1 MLKRGV
7 QKKESVNIIKSI
19 SDTTGSISDT
29 TASISDTAGS
39 ISDTAGSISDTSGS
53 ISDTAGSISDT
64 TGSISDTAGSISD
77 KSGSISDSSVGIS
90 DTSDCE
96 KSPIYNPSNNYIEM
110 DNLNLTIEDVCHPY
124 DGYNEFYEKPKIN
137 KLPGGKRYQKD
148 GDRLEKAFFN
158 SLPKTI
164 KKNIS
169 VNIKPRYPNG
179 NVIVEFDMIYKS
191 ESSKRIISFEIK
203 GVNKHTTDDLERQN
217 KLISQALRQKKYL
230 IDNYSDYSIE
240 TVYCFV
246 TGFNKDN
253 EVMQKDDEWKKVASG
268 DIKKP
273 LDRDFIKK
281 IKQNNIAVAIGETP
295 QHCAKKAL
303 LMMNL
308 LR

>member
-1 MLKRGV
+1 MSLISKPRFSYADMLKRGV

-19 SDTTGSISDT
+19 SDTAG
-29 TASISDTAGS
+29 SISDTAGS
-39 ISDTAGSISDTSGS
+39 ISDTAGSISDTAGS

-64 TGSISDTAGSISD
+64 A
-77 KSGSISDSSVGIS
+77 GSISDSSVGIS

-110 DNLNLTIEDVCHPY
+110 DNLNLTIKDVCHSY
-124 DGYNEFYEKPKIN
+124 DGYNEFYEKPKNN

-148 GDRLEKAFFN
+148 GDRLEKAFYN

-240 TVYCFV
+240 TFYCFV